1 MGGKKV
7 LFIGLNF
14 YNYDKAIVQ
23 ELISQGYEVDS
34 YPCFFPVNNPMVI
47 LLSFFKFEKIVN
59 KQSESFRRKLVD
71 SIGSGY
77 DFVFIIGGVDT
88 TDSFVAELKR
98 KNPTSKFI
106 LYLWD
111 SLENKPNILPLFKY
125 FDKIFSFD
133 RNNCNK
139 HSEMKFLPL
148 FYRNEYNRNTVNIG
162 NVDVFHLGTV
172 HSDRL
177 KIVMNIVT
185 MCLKNNISF
194 NFKLR
199 MERIYYYY
207 KILTSSVLK
216 WAKPYIIFED
226 VSHKANV
233 DYIDNSKAVLD
244 IQHPTQTGLTMR
256 TMELVG
262 MQKKIITTNEDILNY
277 DFFSKENILVIDRYN
292 PEIPEDFLTN
302 PFIPIAENI
311 RKKYC
316 IKSWVENV
324 FRE

>member
-1 MGGKKV
+1 
-7 LFIGLNF
+7 
-14 YNYDKAIVQ
+14 
-23 ELISQGYEVDS
+23 
-34 YPCFFPVNNPMVI
+34 
-47 LLSFFKFEKIVN
+47 
-59 KQSESFRRKLVD
+59 
-71 SIGSGY
+71 
-77 DFVFIIGGVDT
+77 
-88 TDSFVAELKR
+88 
-98 KNPTSKFI
+98 
-106 LYLWD
+106 
-111 SLENKPNILPLFKY
+111 
-125 FDKIFSFD
+125 
-133 RNNCNK
+133 
-139 HSEMKFLPL
+139 MKFLPL

-216 WAKPYIIFED
+216 GAKPYIIFED

-311 RKKYC
+311 RKKYS